1 MKSPKP
7 RHPIERLDILCSIA
21 VAALAVGSIAGA
33 WTFYALI
40 AWLLLVVVYG
50 VFRDLRA
57 LSASK
62 KPAHAQSTVRTTHA
76 ERSE

>member
-1 MKSPKP
+1 MKPPKP

-21 VAALAVGSIAGA
+21 VAALAVGSIVGA
-33 WTFYALI
+33 WTFYALV
-40 AWLLLVVVYG
+40 AWLLLAVVYG

-62 KPAHAQSTVRTTHA
+62 KPVHAQPAVRTTHA